1 MKYSTWIIVLVIV
14 AACGALLG
22 GAERRY
28 EQSRAQLQR
37 PMPAEP
43 FKLAETTKPT
53 VPGGYMQLH
62 VDAQTGCHYLSRSSS
77 GSSLTPRM
85 RLNPT
90 GYLVQWCDRP

>member
-1 MKYSTWIIVLVIV
+1 MKYTTWIIVLVVV

-22 GAERRY
+22 NAERRY

-37 PMPAEP
+37 PAPAEP

-53 VPGGYMQLH
+53 GPGGRMSVH
-62 VDAQTGCHYLSRSSS
+62 IDAETGCHYLSRDSS

-85 RLNPT
+85 RLNST
-90 GYLVQWCDRP
+90 GYLVQWCDKP